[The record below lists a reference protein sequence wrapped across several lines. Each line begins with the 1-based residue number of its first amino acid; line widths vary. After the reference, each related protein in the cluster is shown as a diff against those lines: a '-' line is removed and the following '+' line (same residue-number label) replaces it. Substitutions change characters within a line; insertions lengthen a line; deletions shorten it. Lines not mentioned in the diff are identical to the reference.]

1 MKLIEQETT
10 DNEVA
15 TSWCNS
21 KAKLQSLPPQ
31 NSLTVDFHVV
41 SKIQLFFKIF
51 IWVIQLEINSWIL
64 LIKNHFN

>member
-41 SKIQLFFKIF
+41 SKIQLFFKILF
-51 IWVIQLEINSWIL
+51 ES
-64 LIKNHFN
+64 FN